1 MHANDQTWIKQTN
14 QQNNVRKSPTTTHTH
29 LKKKTITIKKNRKI
43 DYYQDEWYSGNDSPL
58 NASLI
63 QKNVP
68 MPTLYSSAEG
78 HAKQPAKSSLTHLV
92 FYNMASILASVAV
105 GYDVR
110 MSNVSP
116 VHPKLQ
122 PLQSNSEARVNGNDE
137 HNSRER
143 EHYYDCSSRVHN
155 EYGMPQ
161 RNYQH
166 NTYHGPTKHVR

>member
-1 MHANDQTWIKQTN
+1 MHTIKHEQTN
-14 QQNNVRKSPTTTHTH
+14 KS
-29 LKKKTITIKKNRKI
+29 KSKKI
-43 DYYQDEWYSGNDSPL
+43 DYYQDEWCTGNDSPL
-58 NASLI
+58 STSLMHLLPA

-78 HAKQPAKSSLTHLV
+78 QAKPAKTSITQLV
-92 FYNMASILASVAV
+92 FYNMASILASVAA

-122 PLQSNSEARVNGNDE
+122 PNAEIRVNGHDE
-137 HNSRER
+137 NNSRER
-143 EHYYDCSSRVHN
+143 DQYHDCSSRMYS
-155 EYGMPQ
+155 EYGTPQ

-166 NTYHGPTKHVR
+166 NTYHGPAKHVR

>member
-1 MHANDQTWIKQTN
+1 MT
-14 QQNNVRKSPTTTHTH
+14 KS
-29 LKKKTITIKKNRKI
+29 KTKI

-58 NASLI
+58 NASLAHLLPA

-78 HAKQPAKSSLTHLV
+78 HSKQPAKTSLTHLV

-122 PLQSNSEARVNGNDE
+122 PNTEIRVNGNDDN
-137 HNSRER
+137 NSRER

-155 EYGMPQ
+155 EYGVPQQ

-166 NTYHGPTKHVR
+166 NTYHGPTKHIR